1 MLIDAAGR
9 AVRGER
15 PRLEDLVLTPAN
27 VLKVTDQ
34 LAQLRGAAM
43 KMGQLISMDAGDML
57 PPELAA
63 IMARLR
69 ADAEPMPKR
78 QLQSVLDSAWGKGW
92 EKRFELFDHRPIAAA
107 SIGQVHRALTT
118 DGRLLAIKVQYP
130 GVARSID
137 SDVDNVSTLLRVSG
151 IVPKQLDIAP
161 LLAEAKRQLHEE
173 ADYEREATCMERFGE
188 LLEGEGDYLVPDVHR
203 DLSGPTVLAMTFVD
217 SVPIETLETAS
228 QETRDRAARLLID
241 LSLRELFSFQLMQTD
256 PNLAN
261 YRYELSSGRIVLLDF
276 GATRAFS
283 LALADQCRRLGAAG
297 MSSDWPQARQA
308 LTDIGLIDAS
318 VPKRHQDNVM
328 AMVEMVMEPLQR
340 AEIFD
345 FGDRAI
351 VDTMREQGM
360 AFADERDGWRLP
372 PVDTLFLQRKYG
384 GTYLLAAR
392 LRAKVDVKSVFARY
406 F

>member
-1 MLIDAAGR
+1 MLVDAAGR

-27 VLKVTDQ
+27 VLRATEQ

-69 ADAEPMPKR
+69 ADAEPMPRR
-78 QLQSVLDSAWGKGW
+78 QLQGVLDAAWGKGW
-92 EKRFELFDHRPIAAA
+92 ERRFEFFDHRPIAAA
-107 SIGQVHRALTT
+107 SIGQVHRGLTS

-137 SDVDNVSTLLRVSG
+137 SDVDNVSTLLRLSG
-151 IVPKQLDIAP
+151 LVPKHLDIAP
-161 LLAEAKRQLHEE
+161 LLSEAKRQLHEE
-173 ADYEREATCMERFGE
+173 ADYEREASCMERFGE
-188 LLEGEGDYLVPDVHR
+188 LLEGEADYLVPDVHR
-203 DLSGPTVLAMTFVD
+203 DFSGPSVLAMTFVD
-217 SVPIETLETAS
+217 SVPIETLESAP

-261 YRYELSSGRIVLLDF
+261 YRYEPSSGRIVLLDF

-283 LALADQCRRLGAAG
+283 PELAEQCRRLGAAG
-297 MSSDWPQARQA
+297 LSSDWPAARKA

-318 VPKRHQDNVM
+318 VPQRHQDKVM
-328 AMVEMVMEPLQR
+328 AMVETVMKPLQR
-340 AEIFD
+340 TQIFD

-351 VDTMREQGM
+351 VDTMREQSI

-392 LRAKVDVKSVFARY
+392 LRAHVDVKAIFARY

>member
-1 MLIDAAGR
+1 
-9 AVRGER
+9 
-15 PRLEDLVLTPAN
+15 
-27 VLKVTDQ
+27 
-34 LAQLRGAAM
+34 M
-43 KMGQLISMDAGDML
+43 KMGQLISMDAGDVL

-69 ADAEPMPKR
+69 ADAEPMPRR
-78 QLQSVLDSAWGKGW
+78 QLQSVLDGAWGRGW
-92 EKRFELFDHRPIAAA
+92 EKRFDLFDHRPIAAA

-173 ADYEREATCMERFGE
+173 ADYEREAGCMERFGE
-188 LLEGEGDYLVPDVHR
+188 LLAGETDYLVPEVHR

-217 SVPIETLETAS
+217 SVPIETVETAP
-228 QETRDRAARLLID
+228 QEARNRIARLLID

-261 YRYELSSGRIVLLDF
+261 YRFEPASGRIVLLDF
-276 GATRAFS
+276 GATRAFAPQ
-283 LALADQCRRLGAAG
+283 LAEECRRLGSAG
-297 MSSDWPQARQA
+297 MASDWPAARQA
-308 LTDIGLIDAS
+308 LTEIGLIDAS

-340 AEIFD
+340 ADIFD
-345 FGDRAI
+345 FGNRAI
-351 VDTMREQGM
+351 VETMREQSI
-360 AFADERDGWRLP
+360 AFAAERDGWRLP

-392 LRAKVDVKSVFARY
+392 LRAKVDVKALFARY

>member
-27 VLKVTDQ
+27 VLKATEQ

-43 KMGQLISMDAGDML
+43 KMGQLISMDAGDVL

-69 ADAEPMPKR
+69 ADAEPMPRR
-78 QLQSVLDSAWGKGW
+78 QLQSVLDGAWGRGW
-92 EKRFELFDHRPIAAA
+92 EKRFDLFDHRPIAAA

-173 ADYEREATCMERFGE
+173 ADYEREAGCMERFGE
-188 LLEGEGDYLVPDVHR
+188 LLAGETDYLVPEVHR

-217 SVPIETLETAS
+217 SVPIETVETAP
-228 QETRDRAARLLID
+228 QEARNRIARLLID

-261 YRYELSSGRIVLLDF
+261 YRFEPASGRIVLLDF
-276 GATRAFS
+276 GATRAFAPQ
-283 LALADQCRRLGAAG
+283 LAEECRRLGSAG
-297 MSSDWPQARQA
+297 MASDWPAARQA
-308 LTDIGLIDAS
+308 LTEIGLIDAS

-340 AEIFD
+340 ADIFD
-345 FGDRAI
+345 FGNRAI
-351 VDTMREQGM
+351 VETMREQSI
-360 AFADERDGWRLP
+360 AFAAERDGWRLP

-392 LRAKVDVKSVFARY
+392 LRAKVDVKALFARY

>member
-1 MLIDAAGR
+1 MLVDAAGR

-27 VLKVTDQ
+27 VLRATEQ

-69 ADAEPMPKR
+69 ADAEPMPRR
-78 QLQSVLDSAWGKGW
+78 QLQGVLDAAWGKGW
-92 EKRFELFDHRPIAAA
+92 ERRFEFFDHRPIAAA
-107 SIGQVHRALTT
+107 SIGQVHRGLTS

-137 SDVDNVSTLLRVSG
+137 SDVDNVSTLLRLSG
-151 IVPKQLDIAP
+151 LVPKHLDIAP
-161 LLAEAKRQLHEE
+161 LLSEAKRQLHEE
-173 ADYEREATCMERFGE
+173 ADYEREASCMERFGE
-188 LLEGEGDYLVPDVHR
+188 LLEGEADYLVPDVHR
-203 DLSGPTVLAMTFVD
+203 DFSGPSVLAMTFVD
-217 SVPIETLETAS
+217 SVPIETLESAP

-261 YRYELSSGRIVLLDF
+261 YRYDPSLGRIVLLDF
-276 GATRAFS
+276 GATRAFAPE
-283 LALADQCRRLGAAG
+283 LAEQCRRLGAAG
-297 MSSDWPQARQA
+297 LSSDWPAARTA

-318 VPKRHQDNVM
+318 VPQRHQDKVM
-328 AMVEMVMEPLQR
+328 AMVETVMKPLQGTQ
-340 AEIFD
+340 IFD
-345 FGDRAI
+345 FGDRGI
-351 VDTMREQGM
+351 VDTMREQSI

-392 LRAKVDVKSVFARY
+392 LRAHVDVKAIFARY